1 MDATFYNLKTIEEKI
16 AYLKNNELE
25 LPNIDK
31 YNSEWDE
38 KRHRIMTD
46 LYSYPDRTV
55 EYEYTD
61 ELGREVKGKR
71 VEKLNRI
78 PLAYQKDIVTIAT
91 TFLFA
96 NPVKYTN
103 KLEDTLLFDAFQK
116 VLDKEKSIF
125 LDREIAK
132 NNGRFTQC
140 AELWWVADEPNAYY
154 GFNSNYR
161 LKCSVL
167 SPENNKMY
175 PYFDEQGDMVAFLRE
190 YEKRIDGKL
199 VKHYDIYTAE
209 TFAFLRETKNGIELI
224 SEEINPI
231 GKIPIVWYS
240 FDEVEWSKAQ
250 KAIERL
256 EEIASDAGE
265 TNKKFS
271 SPILALR
278 GEVTGSFSNDKS
290 GKVLQLSGDG
300 SGADFVNPPN
310 ASESLRNEK
319 TDLESIIYKMTHSI
333 NISPEALKGLG
344 NMLATENAAFLFMLP
359 HLKVMEKM
367 AVYVPAFKRRL
378 SIVKSFLQ
386 LMNASFRNSDL
397 DAEPVITPYIINNE
411 AKLWQDL
418 MAVNGNQPLFS
429 QKATIEMAGVKDAD
443 KMIEEISAEREVR
456 AGNELI

>member
-1 MDATFYNLKTIEEKI
+1 MNETFYNLKTIEEKI
-16 AYLKNNELE
+16 AYLKNNQLE

-46 LYSYPDRTV
+46 LVSYPDRIV
-55 EYEYTD
+55 EYEYKD
-61 ELGREVKGKR
+61 ELGRQVKGKR

-78 PLAYQKDIVTIAT
+78 PLAYQKDIVTIAV

-140 AELWWVADEPNAYY
+140 AELWWVSDEPNNYY
-154 GFNSNYR
+154 GFNSDYR
-161 LKCSVL
+161 LKCTIL
-167 SPENNKMY
+167 SPDKNRMY
-175 PYFDEQGDMVAFLRE
+175 PYFDEQGDMIAFLRE
-190 YEKRIDGKL
+190 YKKRIDGEYIT
-199 VKHYDIYTAE
+199 HYDIYTAE
-209 TFAFLRETKNGIELI
+209 NIAFLKDGKSGIEVI
-224 SEEINPI
+224 SEGVNPI
-231 GKIPIVWYS
+231 GKIPIVWYK
-240 FDEVEWSKAQ
+240 FDDVEWSKVQ
-250 KAIERL
+250 NAIERL
-256 EEIASDAGE
+256 EEIASDVGE

-271 SPILALR
+271 SPILALK
-278 GEVTGSFSNDKS
+278 GEVRGSFSKDKS
-290 GKVLQLSGDG
+290 GRVLELSGDG

-319 TDLESIIYKMTHSI
+319 TDLESIIYKMTHSL

-367 AVYVPAFKRRL
+367 AVYIPALKRRL

-386 LMNASFRNSDL
+386 LMNGAFRNSDL

-443 KMIEEISAEREVR
+443 KMIEEISAERELR
-456 AGNELI
+456 TGNELI

>member
-1 MDATFYNLKTIEEKI
+1 MNETFYNLKTIEEKI

-25 LPNIDK
+25 LPNIEK
-31 YNSEWDE
+31 YNSQWDE
-38 KRHRIMTD
+38 NRHRIMTD

-55 EYEYTD
+55 EYEYID
-61 ELGREVKGKR
+61 ELGMKREGKR
-71 VEKLNRI
+71 LEKLNRI
-78 PLAYQKDIVTIAT
+78 PLAYQKDIVTIAV

-140 AELWWVADEPNAYY
+140 AELWWVADEPNNYY
-154 GFNSNYR
+154 GFNSDYR
-161 LKCSVL
+161 LKCTIL
-167 SPENNKMY
+167 SPDKNKMY
-175 PYFDEQGDMVAFLRE
+175 PYFDEQGDMIAFLRE
-190 YEKRIDGKL
+190 YEKRIDGEYIT
-199 VKHYDIYTAE
+199 HYDIYTAE
-209 TFAFLRETKNGIELI
+209 NIAFLKDGKSGIEVI
-224 SEEINPI
+224 SEGVNPI

-240 FDEVEWSKAQ
+240 FDDVEWSKAQ

-271 SPILALR
+271 SPILALS
-278 GEVTGSFSNDKS
+278 GEVTGSFSKDKT
-290 GKVLQLSGDG
+290 GKILQLNGDG
-300 SGADFVNPPN
+300 SRAEFVNPPN

-333 NISPEALKGLG
+333 NVSPDALQGLG

-367 AVYVPAFKRRL
+367 AVYVPALKRRM

-411 AKLWQDL
+411 AKLWMDL